1 MTNRYQALNSYR
13 QVGAHTQVAAAEDP
27 YRLVQLLIDGSL
39 ERLAAARGNLQRGE
53 VGAKAE
59 QLSRVVAIVESL
71 NGSLDMGR
79 GGEVAANLRQVY
91 DYATK
96 RLTEANLAND
106 LAGIDEV
113 AGLLREIKAGWD
125 GIAAQARAA
134 GAAR

>member
-1 MTNRYQALNSYR
+1 MSTRYQALNSYR
-13 QVGAHTQVAAAEDP
+13 QVGAHAQVAAAEDP
-27 YRLVQLLIDGSL
+27 YRLVQLLLDGAL
-39 ERLAAARGNLQRGE
+39 ERLAAAHGYLERGE
-53 VGAKAE
+53 VGRKAE

-106 LAGIDEV
+106 LGGLDEV
-113 AGLLREIKAGWD
+113 AGLLREIKTGWD